1 MFIIFNKDGSIFAK
15 TQSDYVMQGSNR
27 VNKVY
32 VGFVDNDYY
41 QWTCN
46 GVFNLP
52 NSTRWTVP
60 GIPVQE
66 GFDYLGVNYKGWTI
80 DLTDDIT
87 KYDGKVSL
95 TVQVVNSDTAV
106 LFTYLANIT
115 INRTGLPIDGYWD
128 NSITVAQFNDYMAQ
142 LAVKLQANTVSVVVS
157 ENDLPDVGEKNIL
170 YFVVG
175 ESSNT
180 PYQVKMW
187 NGSEYVLL
195 GTINLSSF
203 ASKEEQKLFEN
214 AINEQIAQIRNEVVN
229 PFVVVATESDLP
241 STDEGKIYVVV
252 DTESWYYW
260 NGSAYVN
267 GGTFA
272 QVSLDA
278 INVSY
283 NGTESGLYANNVQ
296 SAIDE
301 LVAEKLDKNGYSALA
316 HVGLADNIASP
327 DGITDN
333 AEFAFRA
340 SGGTASIADG
350 FAEIKRLKGRTWI
363 VNQLVDLDST
373 FTSKGLTFTNNGDGS
388 ITISGTTTETGI
400 VGLTKQIQL
409 YAGKKYVCQGFPA
422 RTTDFSFYNGSYFT
436 IPSDGYGIV
445 EATQTEKWAIFMSI
459 KTVGVAINLTF
470 KPRIH
475 DQTKMFGVGKEPA
488 TVAQFNNLTRNIN
501 LDAYNEGTFVNMNA
515 EALESVG
522 FNAFDGE
529 LEQGGLNQGIATI
542 ENSFVRSKKFIQVV
556 CGETYTF
563 VESETSNKWKNRY
576 VAMYDK
582 DYKWIRDIGFGNSV
596 SGYGIPYTYALDTK
610 CCFIKIFYYAEQ
622 PITPNDF
629 SNICFHL
636 THSGYRNGQYE
647 PYVKNTRTFYDIE
660 TYFPSGMRSAGS
672 AFDEM
677 TPKKATINVG
687 TVDLGTLDF
696 ENPLI
701 SSDGTVVRVNATI
714 KNMKELCESSVVGK
728 NLQIASGAIGKD
740 SGANLVSTKTYKN
753 IVYINLL
760 ISDIGWDKTS
770 PIKPFVTAY
779 LSGVILYYELA
790 EPIIYDIDTDEEWT
804 YPVSDFGTEKAVD
817 GAFLS
822 ADIFYMNNLR
832 DKLRNL
838 PDIPKCNET
847 GTHVLK
853 CINGTYTW
861 VEE

>member
-52 NSTRWTVP
+52 NGTRWTVP
-60 GIPVQE
+60 GVSVRE

-203 ASKEEQKLFEN
+203 ASKEEQELFEN

-229 PFVVVATESDLP
+229 PFVMVDTESDLP

-272 QVSLDA
+272 QVALDA
-278 INVSY
+278 INVIFD
-283 NGTESGLYANNVQ
+283 GTESGLYANNVQ

-301 LVAEKLDKNGYSALA
+301 LVVEKLDKDGYSALA

-333 AEFAFRA
+333 AEFSFRA

-363 VNQLVDLDST
+363 VNQLQKISTNATYTDSET
-373 FTSKGLTFTNNGDGS
+373 GLTITNNGDGS
-388 ITISGTTTETGI
+388 IRISGTILATKSSSIYITQPVDMTTLTGQTYLTMLGNSSPYLTFRI
-400 VGLTKQIQL
+400 DGQNNSNMAEGVDNKIWVGTADRINASNIYMGVTGGVGQ
-409 YAGKKYVCQGFPA
+409 
-422 RTTDFSFYNGSYFT
+422 T
-436 IPSDGYGIV
+436 IDI
-445 EATQTEKWAIFMSI
+445 TI
-459 KTVGVAINLTF
+459 KPKTINL
-470 KPRIH
+470 
-475 DQTKMFGVGKEPA
+475 TKMFGPGKEPS

-501 LDAYNEGTFVNMNA
+501 LDTYNEGAFVNMNA

-542 ENSFVRSKKFIQVV
+542 GNSFVRSKNFILVV

-582 DYKWIRDIGFGNSV
+582 DYNWIRDIGFGNSV
-596 SGYGIPYTYALDTK
+596 SGYGTPYTYALDTK

-647 PYVKNTRTFYDIE
+647 PYVKNTRTFYDVE

-672 AFDEM
+672 AYDEM
-677 TPKKATINVG
+677 TPKKAVQNIAND
-687 TVDLGTLDF
+687 DLGTLDWQYAGANIF
-696 ENPLI
+696 YATLSDAYPCDDYTKADIVCSLYETKSRSDLANKVI
-701 SSDGTVVRVNATI
+701 SLSQNVVVIQDNDFNNATAF
-714 KNMKELCESSVVGK
+714 KQAMVGVMF
-728 NLQIASGAIGKD
+728 N
-740 SGANLVSTKTYKN
+740 YK
-753 IVYINLL
+753 
-760 ISDIGWDKTS
+760 
-770 PIKPFVTAY
+770 
-779 LSGVILYYELA
+779 LA

-838 PDIPKCNET
+838 PDIPKCSET